1 MRKLLAAVAAC
12 AAALAVASP
21 AIASQVTDT
30 STDPELVFADEA
42 EVNQQS
48 NTGEQSEFFV

>member
-1 MRKLLAAVAAC
+1 VRKLIAAVAAC
-12 AAALAVASP
+12 AATLAVASP

-30 STDPELVFADEA
+30 STDPELVFAEVD
-42 EVNQQS
+42 VNQQS

>member
-1 MRKLLAAVAAC
+1 VRKLIAAVAAC
-12 AAALAVASP
+12 AATLAVASP